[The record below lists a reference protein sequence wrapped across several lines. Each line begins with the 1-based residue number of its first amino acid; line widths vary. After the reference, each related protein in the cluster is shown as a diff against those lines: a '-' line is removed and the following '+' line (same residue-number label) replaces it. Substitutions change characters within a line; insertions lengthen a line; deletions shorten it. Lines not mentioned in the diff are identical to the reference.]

1 MAETDTKAS
10 SKRLLV
16 ALVVTIVVV
25 GAFAAAYALLGGA
38 GMIADLLGGTGA
50 QPVTSKPT
58 TPAKPSTP
66 SSKPATSPAGTAEPT
81 ASAEP
86 TSAAEQPATQPSGTT
101 SGASTKPTVTLPTSD
116 QAARMYWEQV
126 ASQEQIGKLVRGEV
140 SRFSIGTVSVSGDTA
155 IVPLSVSYTDG
166 SSLSGRMVLRK
177 YGNAWYFSS
186 IARSGSPAT
195 VTTGKSAD
203 LGVVS
208 TIVNQQATNQDLV
221 AGIVSGAYKSCTIN
235 GVSAGSGTATVRIT
249 LSGGSGSPVAGR
261 ITCVSKVIDGT
272 KMWFVTSFAKN

>member
-16 ALVVTIVVV
+16 ALVATIVVV

-50 QPVTSKPT
+50 QPVASKPA
-58 TPAKPSTP
+58 TPAKPGTP
-66 SSKPATSPAGTAEPT
+66 ASKPATSPAGTTVAT

-86 TSAAEQPATQPSGTT
+86 TSAAEQPATQPSGST
-101 SGASTKPTVTLPTSD
+101 SGASTKPAVTLPTSD

-166 SSLSGRMVLRK
+166 SSLSGRMMLRK

-186 IARSGSPAT
+186 IARSGSPLT
-195 VTTGKSAD
+195 VTTGKAAD

-261 ITCVSKVIDGT
+261 ITCISKVIDGT